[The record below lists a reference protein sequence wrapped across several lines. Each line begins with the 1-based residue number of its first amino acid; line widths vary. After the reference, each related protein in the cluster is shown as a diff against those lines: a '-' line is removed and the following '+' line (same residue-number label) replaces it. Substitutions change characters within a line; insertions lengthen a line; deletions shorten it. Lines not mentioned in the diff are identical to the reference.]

1 MRNGKL
7 LAGNAPNVGQLT
19 LPIWVQALLLL
30 LLMVSLSGV
39 SGCAAV
45 VGAGPKPPKPVSA
58 FQLNPGVVNFGTV
71 TVGSKVPQQVS
82 VLNTGSAPITITALT
97 VSAAAFSV
105 SGATLP
111 LSLPAGQSMSFSV
124 WFSSTTTGKSSA
136 TLTAQ
141 ADGGASP
148 AVITLTGTASPA
160 PLSLSSA
167 PTSLSFGDV
176 KVGATVTQNLVIT
189 NTGTSDVTI
198 TQINLNAKDVT
209 VSGATLPVTVSA
221 TQSLNLTV
229 QYKPQTPGAVSGN
242 VTLVDPQGGSF
253 AVSVAGNGLQGILT
267 AGPSPIVFGNVVEGL
282 SNSQQV
288 QIINSGTGRLTISQ
302 ATINGSGFSI
312 NGLNVPL
319 ILAAGQG
326 TNFSVLFAPQSAGA
340 VTGILK
346 LDSDGANSSNIINLS
361 GTGVAPVRTLSV
373 SQASLDFGSVAVG
386 STSSQAVILGNTGNS
401 PVTVSQISKNGA
413 AFALTGAATPIVLSP
428 AQSTS
433 ITVNFNPAAAGSASG
448 SVTVVSDATG
458 SPNTVTLSGRGF
470 APSPHT
476 VFLTWTASTS
486 TVSGYYVYRSTI
498 DGTGY
503 TRLNA
508 STVSSLDYT
517 DSQLQSGLTY
527 YYVTTAV
534 DGAGLE
540 SDYSNQTSA
549 IIP

>member
-1 MRNGKL
+1 MRNGKT
-7 LAGNAPNVGQLT
+7 LAGNAPNVGQPSR
-19 LPIWVQALLLL
+19 PIWAQALLLL
-30 LLMVSLSGV
+30 LLMISLSGV

-45 VGAGPKPPKPVSA
+45 VGAGPKPPQPVSA
-58 FQLNPGVVNFGTV
+58 FQLNPNVVDFGTV
-71 TVGSKVPQQVS
+71 TAGSKVPQQVS
-82 VLNTGSAPITITALT
+82 VLNTGTAPITITALT
-97 VSAAAFSV
+97 VSTATFSV

-124 WFSSTTTGKSSA
+124 WFSSATTGKSSA

-141 ADGGASP
+141 ADGGVSP

-176 KVGATVTQNLVIT
+176 KVGATLTQNLVIT

-229 QYKPQTPGAVSGN
+229 QYKPLTPSAISGN
-242 VTLVDPQGGSF
+242 VTLADAQGGSF
-253 AVSVAGNGLQGILT
+253 AVGVTGNGLQGILT
-267 AGPSPIVFGNVVEGL
+267 AGPSPIAFGTVAEGM

-288 QIINSGTGRLTISQ
+288 QLLNSGTGTLTISQ
-302 ATINGSGFSI
+302 VTISGSGFSI
-312 NGLNVPL
+312 SGLTVPL
-319 ILAAGQG
+319 TLAAGQG
-326 TNFSVLFAPQSAGA
+326 TSFSVLFTPQSANA

-346 LDSDGANSSNIINLS
+346 LDSNGANSSNILNLS

-386 STSSQAVILGNTGNS
+386 STSSQAVVLTNTGNS
-401 PVTVSQISKNGA
+401 NVTISQISENGA
-413 AFALTGAATPIVLSP
+413 AFALAGAATPIVLSP

-448 SVTVVSDATG
+448 TVTVVSDATG
-458 SPNTVTLSGRGF
+458 SPNTVSLSGRGF
-470 APSPHT
+470 VPSPHT
-476 VFLTWTASTS
+476 VLLTWTASTS

-508 STVSSLDYT
+508 SSVSNLDYT
-517 DSQLQSGLTY
+517 DNQLQSGLTY

-540 SDYSNQTSA
+540 SAYSNQTSA